1 MYFSYG
7 WPRSLVTG
15 ATAADSEAI
24 YAAQGTGEYIVVV
37 FNATIQ
43 VRAALVVKTVS
54 LPRGQRL
61 PRAVPPAAACMCAVG
76 WCGNIGSQCRSE
88 PASPSTDPSLASCCT
103 FLCGAA
109 Q

>member
-43 VRAALVVKTVS
+43 VREQRWRLALQAAALR
-54 LPRGQRL
+54 RGQRL
-61 PRAVPPAAACMCAVG
+61 PSAVPPAAASYVH
-76 WCGNIGSQCRSE
+76 CGVVRQNWISMQI
-88 PASPSTDPSLASCCT
+88 
-103 FLCGAA
+103 
-109 Q
+109 